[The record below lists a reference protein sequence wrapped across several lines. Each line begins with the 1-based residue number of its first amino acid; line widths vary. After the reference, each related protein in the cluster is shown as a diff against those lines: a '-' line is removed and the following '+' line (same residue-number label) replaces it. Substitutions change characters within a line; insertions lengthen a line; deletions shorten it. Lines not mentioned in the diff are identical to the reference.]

1 TQFRTNHVPL
11 NQTLFRIGRAE
22 SPACTMCGGI
32 TVETIRH
39 FILDCPHHEHARHE
53 LCNKLGRNAGESP
66 FLLSDSSGVKEFL
79 RYLHATKRFKAVA

>member
-1 TQFRTNHVPL
+1 
-11 NQTLFRIGRAE
+11 LFRIGRVE

-53 LCNKLGRNAGESP
+53 LRSKLGRKAGEIP
-66 FLLSDSSGVKEFL
+66 FLLRDSSGVKEFL
-79 RYLHATKRFKAVA
+79 RYIHTTKRSKAVA